1 MCAIIGAFAGLL
13 LHAAAPPSRDLF
25 DEIYV
30 RGRGIERSLKT
41 VTAGFTET
49 TTSSLLSRPLVAR
62 GTLAVERPS
71 KIVLRY
77 TEPEPRT
84 VLIDQNR
91 LTLVWPSH
99 AVHQETDIAAA
110 QRRIEKYFL
119 DKSPDELR
127 RNFTITATESA
138 ERAGTWRVT
147 MVPTRKQIQQG
158 LTQLDLWIDRTSL
171 LLAAMQSTPVVR
183 SLAVHRL
190 LAGGSLGL
198 ALLAKGT
205 SYLHALPFLVWFV
218 WSQARR
224 DVAGLLRILTV
235 MAVMA
240 GIINAGFLLRNVQLF
255 SSLFGPGGEEEC
267 EYCGLANET
276 ITAPIFASNV
286 LRNIGTNLGTPSAGV
301 NEYMTV
307 AITAAHRAMGIS
319 TNDQRSTW
327 WKGSFFVVRP
337 QFDENSEGNL
347 VHLLLILGTIG
358 LLFLKRKELGL
369 VKPYVISLTGAFLL
383 MSLLLKWGPSQSRY
397 QLGLFV
403 LWAPVIGWAFE
414 RLRQPVVANLMVA
427 GLFVLA
433 MPWLLL
439 NSNRP
444 LIGDRTIWN
453 TPSEEQLFM
462 SRFTRPYLAMFADA
476 AALLRREH
484 CSKVGVIRRQTDF
497 EYPLWVMLRKQPG
510 ETLRLEEMLVENV
523 SKAAA
528 APHESQEFRPCA
540 IVTISYSNVTNVS
553 LVKPDDSVFQ
563 QPR

>member
-1 MCAIIGAFAGLL
+1 
-13 LHAAAPPSRDLF
+13 
-25 DEIYV
+25 
-30 RGRGIERSLKT
+30 
-41 VTAGFTET
+41 
-49 TTSSLLSRPLVAR
+49 
-62 GTLAVERPS
+62 
-71 KIVLRY
+71 
-77 TEPEPRT
+77 
-84 VLIDQNR
+84 
-91 LTLVWPSH
+91 
-99 AVHQETDIAAA
+99 
-110 QRRIEKYFL
+110 
-119 DKSPDELR
+119 
-127 RNFTITATESA
+127 
-138 ERAGTWRVT
+138 
-147 MVPTRKQIQQG
+147 
-158 LTQLDLWIDRTSL
+158 L